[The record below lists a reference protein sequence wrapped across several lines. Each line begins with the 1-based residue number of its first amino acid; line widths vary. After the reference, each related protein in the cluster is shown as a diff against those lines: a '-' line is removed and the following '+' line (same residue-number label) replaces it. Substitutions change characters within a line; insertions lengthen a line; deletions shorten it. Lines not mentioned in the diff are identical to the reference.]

1 MSQEPL
7 FWYRPRSDGGYEG
20 PLHNGQIEDVRK
32 ASGAWVPLFAGAAP
46 VSAEP
51 VAVPEC
57 PFHCGWDGL
66 HKIAVQDAAYLARL
80 QWLGDEEGVSVPRVI
95 VMSSMD
101 YLIQVCRT
109 MLNAAPV
116 AAQPDITQ
124 QTLDDVMAG
133 IPARDAEIEAL
144 RKEIET
150 LQAAQA
156 QPVRSTAMAEAKH
169 PFRLAM
175 SPLTR
180 TIFAGRIRQRDG
192 YAEAV
197 GIRHD
202 VTADFYE
209 CLIRMAESHDGEFT
223 ITANGEPAYDVIV
236 RARKEQT

>member
-1 MSQEPL
+1 
-7 FWYRPRSDGGYEG
+7 
-20 PLHNGQIEDVRK
+20 
-32 ASGAWVPLFAGAAP
+32 
-46 VSAEP
+46 
-51 VAVPEC
+51 
-57 PFHCGWDGL
+57 
-66 HKIAVQDAAYLARL
+66 
-80 QWLGDEEGVSVPRVI
+80 
-95 VMSSMD
+95 
-101 YLIQVCRT
+101 
-109 MLNAAPV
+109 
-116 AAQPDITQ
+116 
-124 QTLDDVMAG
+124 
-133 IPARDAEIEAL
+133 
-144 RKEIET
+144 
-150 LQAAQA
+150 
-156 QPVRSTAMAEAKH
+156 MAEAKH